1 MSNRGTGFGPRK
13 TTRGLFS
20 SVQLKYEDCFGR
32 QHTRREAMNEPD
44 IGIWWAK
51 RLLVIA
57 LLSTAAYGQRY
68 GAARTG
74 MQGPPSNPLTPAKVA
89 LGKRLF
95 FETRLSADER
105 LSCSTCHD
113 PAHAFSDT
121 RGLSVGVLGRRGK
134 RHTPTL
140 LGRSL
145 GESQFWDGRA
155 ATLEEQVLQPILNP
169 DEMGMT
175 LETVLQRLNQDRA
188 YRGLTRESL
197 AGALASYLRT
207 VRSENSSFDR
217 FLSGRPGALSD
228 LELEGLRL
236 FRDKARCY
244 ICHSGTR
251 LTDEAFHNTGVAW
264 RDGAL
269 QDEGRAAI
277 TGKLYHKGAFK
288 TPTLRE
294 VGRRGPYMHDGSL
307 ATLEDVIDFYDR
319 GGNQNPCL
327 DENIVP
333 LHLSEAEKKALLAF
347 LRTGLAGYIL
357 DGMIE
362 K

>member
-1 MSNRGTGFGPRK
+1 MKHS
-13 TTRGLFS
+13 
-20 SVQLKYEDCFGR
+20 
-32 QHTRREAMNEPD
+32 D
-44 IGIWWAK
+44 IGVRWAN
-51 RLLVIA
+51 RILVVT
-57 LLSTAAYGQRY
+57 LLSMLAAYGQRY
-68 GAARTG
+68 GSAPTPNTR
-74 MQGPPSNPLTPAKVA
+74 MQGPVSNPLTPAKVA

-95 FETRLSADER
+95 YDTRLSVDEK

-113 PAHAFSDT
+113 PGHAFSDA
-121 RGLSVGVLGRRGK
+121 RGLSVGVLGRLGK

-140 LGRSL
+140 LGRSS

-175 LETVLQRLNQDRA
+175 MDKVLQRLDQDRA
-188 YRGLTRESL
+188 YHRLGLTRESL
-197 AGALASYLRT
+197 ADALASYLRT
-207 VRSENSSFDR
+207 VRSENNNFDG
-217 FLSGRPGALSD
+217 FISGRPGAFSD

-244 ICHSGTR
+244 LCHSGNR
-251 LTDEAFHNTGVAW
+251 FTDEAFHNTGVAW
-264 RDGAL
+264 REGAL

-277 TGKLYHKGAFK
+277 TGKIYHKGAFK

-307 ATLEDVIDFYDR
+307 ATLEDVIEFYDR
-319 GGNQNPCL
+319 GGNKNPYL

-347 LRTGLAGYIL
+347 LRNGLAGTIR
-357 DGMIE
+357 DGMNE
-362 K
+362 N

>member
-1 MSNRGTGFGPRK
+1 MKHS
-13 TTRGLFS
+13 
-20 SVQLKYEDCFGR
+20 
-32 QHTRREAMNEPD
+32 D
-44 IGIWWAK
+44 ICRWWAK
-51 RLLVIA
+51 RLLVVA
-57 LLSTAAYGQRY
+57 LSVVAAYGQRY
-68 GAARTG
+68 GTAPKADTG
-74 MQGPPSNPLTPAKVA
+74 PASNPLTPAKVA

-95 FETRLSADER
+95 FDTRLSADER

-113 PAHAFSDT
+113 PAHAFSEA
-121 RGLSVGVLGRRGK
+121 RGLSVGVLGRQGK

-140 LGRSL
+140 LGRSS

-175 LETVLQRLNQDRA
+175 VETVLQRLSQDRA
-188 YRGLTRESL
+188 YRGLTREAL

-207 VRSENSSFDR
+207 VRSENSSFDG
-217 FLSGRPGALSD
+217 FLAGRPGAFSD

-251 LTDEAFHNTGVAW
+251 LTDESFHNTGVAW
-264 RDGAL
+264 RDGAM
-269 QDEGRAAI
+269 QDEGRGAI
-277 TGKLYHKGAFK
+277 TGKPYHKGAFK

-307 ATLEDVIDFYDR
+307 ATLEDVITFYDR
-319 GGNQNPCL
+319 GGNQNPNL

-347 LRTGLAGYIL
+347 LRTGLAGSIL
-357 DGMIE
+357 DGISE
-362 K
+362 NR

>member
-1 MSNRGTGFGPRK
+1 MKHSYIGVGRRGK
-13 TTRGLFS
+13 L
-20 SVQLKYEDCFGR
+20 
-32 QHTRREAMNEPD
+32 
-44 IGIWWAK
+44 
-51 RLLVIA
+51 LLVVT
-57 LLSTAAYGQRY
+57 LLSIVAVQGQRY
-68 GAARTG
+68 GSAPTPASG
-74 MQGPPSNPLTPAKVA
+74 MRGPASNPLTPAKVA

-95 FETRLSADER
+95 YDTRLSVDER
-105 LSCSTCHD
+105 FSCSTCHD
-113 PAHAFSDT
+113 PAHAFSEA
-121 RGLSVGVLGRRGK
+121 RSLSVGVLGRRGK

-140 LGRSL
+140 LGRSS

-155 ATLEEQVLQPILNP
+155 ATLEEQVLQPIVNP

-175 LETVLQRLNQDRA
+175 LDRVLRRLNQDRA
-188 YRGLTRESL
+188 YRGLTRQSL
-197 AGALASYLRT
+197 ADALASYVRT
-207 VRSENSSFDR
+207 VRSENSDFDR
-217 FLSGRPGALSD
+217 FLSGRAGAFSD

-244 ICHSGTR
+244 LCHSGNR
-251 LTDEAFHNTGVAW
+251 FTDEAFHNTGVAW
-264 RDGAL
+264 REGAL

-307 ATLEDVIDFYDR
+307 ATLEDVIEFYDR
-319 GGNQNPCL
+319 GGNKNPYL

-347 LRTGLAGYIL
+347 LRTGLAGSIR
-357 DGMIE
+357 DGISE
-362 K
+362 N